1 MSGGYEIVLWII
13 LIAASVTDLLWG
25 KIYNS
30 LTLTSMGAG
39 VLIRL
44 ALGGVSSTSVSILAI
59 STAFI
64 LFFPLYYFKVL
75 AAGDVKLLMAIG
87 AWSNTD
93 FVVRIGFTSILVGAV
108 VGFWV
113 LLKKKG
119 IRKSASSVA
128 DAVNFNPKDIQKR
141 TRMPFGPAFLC
152 SFLFFKIA
160 ELKGWALF

>member
-30 LTLTSMGAG
+30 LTLTSVGAG

-44 ALGGVSSTSVSILAI
+44 ALGGVSSISISLLAI
-59 STAFI
+59 GTAFI

-87 AWSNTD
+87 AWSNSD
-93 FVVRIGFTSILVGAV
+93 FVMRIGFTAVLVGAL
-108 VGFWV
+108 VGLFV

-119 IRKSASSVA
+119 VRNSASSVA
-128 DAVNFNPKDIQKR
+128 DAVSFDPKDIKKR

-152 SFLFFKIA
+152 SYLFFKIA
-160 ELKGWALF
+160 ELKGWVLF